1 MGKKFYITTAIDY
14 TNDVIHIGHAY
25 QKVVADVIA
34 RYHRL
39 LGQEVFFLT
48 GVDEHG
54 AKVQG
59 AADAKGFDPQNFVDK
74 ISIENQRQLSLLDV
88 VPDRF
93 IRTTDSDHI
102 KKVREFWLKVKER
115 GDIYLA
121 DFHGLYCE
129 GCEEYKTESDLVDGH
144 CPYHP
149 KLKIKKLQEKN
160 YFFRWSKYKDFL
172 KQRILNR
179 KDFLRPEASK
189 KEMLSFLNHDLND
202 ISISRQKQNVS
213 WGIPVPGDS
222 NQTIYVWF
230 DALINYLTGAPQDFW
245 PADLHLLGKDNTRWH
260 ALLWPAMLKS
270 AGYLLPKTVY
280 SHGFLSLNGQKIS
293 KSLGNIIRP
302 QELVDKF
309 TTDGARYVLVGC
321 KNLADDGDISWQ
333 KMTNAYNADLANG
346 LGNLVARLAKL
357 CQLSKLEFAVKAP
370 DFFQVAVGEY
380 QQKMENYHL
389 NEVLGF
395 IWGKIK
401 AVDRYLNQKRPWE
414 IKNKA
419 HLRDSLQEAVAQ
431 VLEVAVLLGPFL
443 PRTSEKVK
451 EVFIGKEV
459 VSCPSLFPRIKDD

>member
-1 MGKKFYITTAIDY
+1 MGNKFYITTAIDY
-14 TNDVIHIGHAY
+14 ANDVIHIGHAY
-25 QKVVADVIA
+25 QKVIADVIA

-54 AKVQG
+54 VKVQR

-74 ISIENQRQLSLLDV
+74 ISTENQKQLSLLNV
-88 VPDRF
+88 TPDRF

-102 KKVREFWLKVKER
+102 KKVKEFWLKVKKK

-121 DFHGLYCE
+121 DFQGLYCE

-149 KLKIKKLQEKN
+149 KLKIKKLREKN
-160 YFFRWSKYKDFL
+160 YFFRWSKYKNFL
-172 KQRILNR
+172 KQYILSHRN
-179 KDFLRPEASK
+179 FLRPEASK
-189 KEMLSFLNHDLND
+189 KEMLSFLNQGLND

-222 NQTIYVWF
+222 QQTIYVWF

-245 PADLHLLGKDNTRWH
+245 PADLHLLGKDNARWH
-260 ALLWPAMLKS
+260 ALFWPAMLKS

-293 KSLGNIIRP
+293 KSSGNIICP

-309 TTDGARYVLVGC
+309 TSDGARYILVGC
-321 KNLADDGDISWQ
+321 KGLADDGDMSWQ
-333 KMTNAYNADLANG
+333 KMTNIYNADLANG

-357 CQLSKLEFAVKAP
+357 CQLSELEFILKIP
-370 DFFQVAVGEY
+370 KFSQVAVGEY
-380 QQKMENYHL
+380 QRKMEDYRL
-389 NEVLGF
+389 NEVLSF

-401 AVDRYLNQKRPWE
+401 TVDRYLNQEKPWE

-419 HLRDSLQEAVAQ
+419 RLKDSLQEAVAQ
-431 VLEVAVLLGPFL
+431 ILKIAVLLGPFL
-443 PRTSEKVK
+443 PQTSEKIK
-451 EVFIGKEV
+451 RIFIGRKII
-459 VSCPSLFPRIKDD
+459 SCPSLFPRIEK